1 MIWLLLVKGNR
12 KEKKAYTILIWVT
25 LSSHSYCRHWCN
37 AGMYRHHWLTQENAR
52 GGWMGVKIGYRF
64 ASIVVETLL
73 IDSPHV
79 IGLIIILPT
88 QEHLTTLSLL
98 LGLPDSTT
106 KRNTVHLVYP
116 TCFYS
121 LFQYINSDIS
131 FDDYL

>member
-1 MIWLLLVKGNR
+1 
-12 KEKKAYTILIWVT
+12 
-25 LSSHSYCRHWCN
+25 
-37 AGMYRHHWLTQENAR
+37 
-52 GGWMGVKIGYRF
+52 MGVKIGYLF
-64 ASIVVETLL
+64 ASIVMETLL

-106 KRNTVHLVYP
+106 KHNAVHLLYP

-121 LFQYINSDIS
+121 LFQCINSDIS